1 MLEVLT
7 EFQIQSYVSFSE
19 MKEVPKHMMCTM
31 MLPLRTVNFCYGLAI
46 AFCNNPCWI
55 AMSRTGYAYAQLI
68 QRDILA
74 LLNLV

>member
-1 MLEVLT
+1 
-7 EFQIQSYVSFSE
+7 
-19 MKEVPKHMMCTM
+19 
-31 MLPLRTVNFCYGLAI
+31 MLPLRAVNFCYGLAI